1 MNLSLTTISEGDC
14 QPCGS
19 QVNRSFAL
27 VKTGT
32 MHFDIGSFPLN
43 SIQLPDESRV
53 LAMQQLQTLAGVAKG
68 LTRSTD
74 MLSAEDTTSAAE
86 AEHMQRARR
95 DPRIVRLR
103 ETMLAAIRATVELWS
118 TDAGISD
125 VGPF

>member
-1 MNLSLTTISEGDC
+1 
-14 QPCGS
+14 
-19 QVNRSFAL
+19 
-27 VKTGT
+27 

-53 LAMQQLQTLAGVAKG
+53 LAMEQLQTLAGVAKG

-74 MLSAEDTTSAAE
+74 MLSAEDTVSAAE
-86 AEHMQRARR
+86 AERMQRARR

-118 TDAGISD
+118 TDAGISE
-125 VGPF
+125 VGSFKPSHHGNGCEG